1 MDFYILLI
9 GFAAA
14 FLTTF
19 AFLPQSIRTIRTK
32 ETKGLSL
39 TMLIMIDLGLIAW
52 LCYGLLIS
60 SLPIIT
66 ANSVSLIFITFILIL
81 KIKYG

>member
-1 MDFYILLI
+1 MI

>member
-1 MDFYILLI
+1 LI